1 MFGETKPPFMSP
13 SVPRFV
19 KPVMYAAGTVNL
31 TAGILSL
38 AAPSTMADA
47 FGMVIPQPIQFYYWA
62 WLLVA
67 TFGIGYFMV
76 GQNPYK
82 HRGILVLGTLGKALV
97 VLECILSVSR
107 GDTTLVYNLPIL
119 VGDGS
124 FTILFLLILRKMR

>member
-1 MFGETKPPFMSP
+1 
-13 SVPRFV
+13 
-19 KPVMYAAGTVNL
+19 
-31 TAGILSL
+31 
-38 AAPSTMADA
+38 
-47 FGMVIPQPIQFYYWA
+47 
-62 WLLVA
+62 
-67 TFGIGYFMV
+67 MV